1 MFTSA
6 ELIAALRRRMRRS
19 LRPERPPGEFPAGWA
34 AWFASMRARAGAVT
48 GATADAIVAI
58 FLAREPRLPP
68 AATLALN
75 RWRAF
80 STLWRQQ
87 WHPASEDERGM
98 RVAALTVTLLVHLFF
113 ALFLMYVAYVSWM
126 GIPEPAREGET
137 VVTQVEF
144 IGDGT
149 PEEAGGGPQ
158 QGETKPESASA
169 APAAQAQVSAP
180 RPAQPS
186 PAPPL
191 PAVAATEPPPQ
202 PKPALAPPVE
212 QPLQVTE
219 TPVPDQ
225 SFVLPPTRI
234 VEVPQ
239 PKMAVPDL
247 GAPAPEIRVVELPTP
262 VRPVAPVLPSKVPSP
277 AIEAPELQRKPA
289 EVVVRELPAPLP
301 EVRIPTPQAQSIPTP
316 ELSASAPAV
325 ATRSIPTPPGASD
338 RAPAASASAA
348 QPTSGVSPASS
359 ATTPAGGEKTATSSG
374 TRAATAGSGPAA
386 SPRPGALPSPR
397 RGDDWDM
404 SDRNRPGGQAGQP
417 GGLLNADGTPRLA
430 GNDGKVGGGL
440 PPGTIT
446 EDFAKIDRNGT
457 WLKRPPF
464 DYTPTSFDRF
474 WVPSETL
481 LEEWVR
487 RNIREVLIPLPGTSK
502 KIRCVVSLLQLGGGC
517 GISDPNKK
525 DIEATARKPPDVP
538 FKPELMEDQDSLAKP
553 PGQ

>member
-19 LRPERPPGEFPAGWA
+19 LRPERPSGEFPAGWA
-34 AWFASMRARAGAVT
+34 AWFASMRARTGSVS
-48 GATADAIVAI
+48 GATADAIIAV
-58 FLAREPRLPP
+58 FLARAPRLPP

-80 STLWRQQ
+80 STLLRQQ
-87 WHPASEDERGM
+87 WDPAGEDERGI
-98 RVAALTVTLLVHLFF
+98 RVVAMSATLLVHLFF
-113 ALFLMYVAYVSWM
+113 ALFLMYVAYVRWI

-137 VVTQVEF
+137 VIQVEF

-149 PEEAGGGPQ
+149 PDDAGGGPQ
-158 QGETKPESASA
+158 QGEVKPDNATA
-169 APAAQAQVSAP
+169 TPAAQAQVSAP

-212 QPLQVTE
+212 QPLQLTE
-219 TPVPDQ
+219 TSVPDQ
-225 SFVLPPTRI
+225 VFVLPPTRI

-247 GAPAPEIRVVELPTP
+247 GAPAPEIRVVELPAP
-262 VRPVAPVLPSKVPSP
+262 VQPVAPVLPSTLPSP
-277 AIEAPELQRKPA
+277 AIEAPELQLKPA
-289 EVVVRELPAPLP
+289 EVAVRELPAPLP
-301 EVRIPTPQAQSIPTP
+301 EVRIPTPQARSIPAP

-338 RAPAASASAA
+338 RETAASTSAV
-348 QPTSGVSPASS
+348 QPTSGLSPASS
-359 ATTPAGGEKTATSSG
+359 SRTPAGGEKTASSSG
-374 TRAATAGSGPAA
+374 TRAATAGSGPTAL
-386 SPRPGALPSPR
+386 PRPGALPSPK
-397 RGDDWDM
+397 RGDDWGV
-404 SDRNRPGGQAGQP
+404 SDRNRPGRQAGQP

-474 WVPSETL
+474 WIPNETL

-487 RNIREVLIPLPGTSK
+487 RGIKEVFIPIPGTGK
-502 KIRCVVSLLQLGGGC
+502 KLHCGISLLQLGGGC
-517 GISDPNKK
+517 SITDPNLK

-553 PGQ
+553 ATP